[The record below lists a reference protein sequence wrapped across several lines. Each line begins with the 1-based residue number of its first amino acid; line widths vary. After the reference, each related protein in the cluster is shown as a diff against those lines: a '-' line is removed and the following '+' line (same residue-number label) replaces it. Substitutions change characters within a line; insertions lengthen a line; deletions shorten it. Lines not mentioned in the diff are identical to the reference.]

1 MVDYLKLSILIEDKL
16 LIMVSLYFPCL
27 SFFFDSTRKLIDF
40 FFTRLGYPLR
50 PEMIESNLYL
60 YQATKDEFYLE
71 LAEEVLRDLRNKTMV
86 PCGLATILDLQ
97 TGELKDEQPS
107 FAISETLKYLYLT
120 FDEVSLSFLG
130 RSMRRKILIFI
141 LFALPS
147 LVKSI
152 Q

>member
-1 MVDYLKLSILIEDKL
+1 
-16 LIMVSLYFPCL
+16 
-27 SFFFDSTRKLIDF
+27 
-40 FFTRLGYPLR
+40 
-50 PEMIESNLYL
+50 MIESNLYL

-120 FDEVSLSFLG
+120 FDEVGLSFL
-130 RSMRRKILIFI
+130 
-141 LFALPS
+141 
-147 LVKSI
+147 
-152 Q
+152 